1 MIKEHDLDLHP
12 LIEELNVNNEKIKD
26 YIGSCTKIELRNML
40 IIGLKKGY
48 KNFVE
53 IYVNSIPDNMNFDFD
68 IVVNVASRLGYL
80 DIIKYL
86 DAKNK
91 INLIKLKDLVLKKS
105 SFYSNSNILEWMVEK
120 NILEIENVLVY
131 NAEIGKIDVIK
142 YFYDK
147 GYNIHFKNEIVMR
160 TAGHYNQLETLA
172 ELCEN
177 YNCDICAQND
187 YVLKHAAELG
197 HIGLVK
203 YCIKSG
209 SNINVSNGE
218 PIMKSCIYGHLD
230 VVKFLVESGANYKV
244 NSNKP
249 FCKACAY
256 GHIQVVKYL
265 LTLDIDI
272 NANNS
277 EPLRT
282 SIKNKHHNIFNLLI
296 DNGADIFTHGNT
308 LLFASIDK
316 EMNDL
321 TNYFISQGLHL
332 VGDNSKSIVRAC
344 EIGNL
349 ELVKLL
355 LNSYT
360 DINCYDGK
368 PLVKA
373 IIHGHYEIVEFLIV
387 CGANIE
393 FVENN
398 VVSQAIGK
406 YPKIIQLLLDYNL
419 DMNMLSSKTIQK
431 LETNG
436 FIECDDFCPINK
448 IHSKT
453 DYDVDNVDDFDFD
466 EYEINIG

>member
-1 MIKEHDLDLHP
+1 MIREHELDLHP
-12 LIEELNVNNEKIKD
+12 LVEELNINNESIKD
-26 YIGSCTKIELRNML
+26 YIGYCTKIELRNIM

-53 IYVNSIPDNMNFDFD
+53 IYVNAIPDDMNFDFD
-68 IVVNVASRLGYL
+68 IVVNVASKLGYL

-86 DAKNK
+86 DVKNK
-91 INLIKLKDLVLKKS
+91 IDLIKLKDLVLKKS
-105 SFYSNSNILEWMVEK
+105 SFHSNPHILEWMIEK

-131 NAEIGKIDVIK
+131 NAKIGKIDIIK

-147 GYNIHFKNEIVMR
+147 GNDIHFRNEIVMR
-160 TAGHYNQLETLA
+160 TAGYSNQLETLM

-177 YNCDICAQND
+177 YSCDIRAQND
-187 YVLKHAAELG
+187 SVLKYAAESG
-197 HIGLVK
+197 HIDLVK

-209 SNINVSNGE
+209 SNVNVSNGE
-218 PIMKSCIYGHLD
+218 PIIKSCIFGHIN

-249 FCKACAY
+249 FCKACVY

-272 NANNS
+272 NANSS
-277 EPLRT
+277 EPLRV
-282 SIKNKHHNIFNLLI
+282 SIKHQNIFNLLI
-296 DNGADIFTHGNT
+296 DNGADIFTHGNI

-316 EMNDL
+316 EMNDI

-332 VGDNSKSIVRAC
+332 IGDNSKSIVRAC

-368 PLVKA
+368 PLVTA
-373 IIHGHYEIVEFLIV
+373 IIYGHYEIVEFLIV
-387 CGANIE
+387 SGANIE
-393 FVENN
+393 LVENSTI
-398 VVSQAIGK
+398 SQAIGK

-419 DMNMLSSKTIQK
+419 NINMLSGKTIQR
-431 LETNG
+431 LEADG
-436 FIECDDFCPINK
+436 FIECDNLCPINK

-453 DYDVDNVDDFDFD
+453 DYDEKVDDFNFD
-466 EYEINIG
+466 EYEIDIG